1 MVFKKYKQKGT
12 AMKKNHGT
20 ALLHV
25 DGAYVEFQQAV
36 IRALPRDIPCDI
48 ALGWQRNG
56 EGLTKVLREALL
68 PPAEEDF
75 LRETGE
81 LSIQIPALK
90 RPTLKQLQEKWSWI
104 ESIERDNSTEESVTL
119 NLATVLRVDEK
130 NLINNKEYERRLSPN
145 ISRLLGCQH
154 FEWLVSHQDEYP
166 VFMNLLGKIYIDFP
180 GLVALGKDGF
190 RGVPYSN
197 QNGERWGASWRWLS
211 GNFHQNGRVAVSSK

>member
-1 MVFKKYKQKGT
+1 MK
-12 AMKKNHGT
+12 KKNHGT

-25 DGAYVEFQQAV
+25 DGAYIEFQKAV
-36 IRALPRDIPCDI
+36 IGALPRAIDPGIV
-48 ALGWQRNG
+48 AGWLNNL
-56 EGLTKVLREALL
+56 EGLKKVLRETLL
-68 PPAEEDF
+68 PPVPLVQDF
-75 LRETGE
+75 LRETEE

-104 ESIERDNSTEESVTL
+104 KSIERDNSTEEPVTL

-130 NLINNKEYERRLSPN
+130 NLINNNNKEYERRLSPN

-166 VFMNLLGKIYIDFP
+166 VFMNLLGKIYIDFIDFP